1 MEACFPL
8 LTPLGSTAQVAS
20 DEADGHCL
28 PFPVKIWLWPC
39 VTLSP
44 GNLAFIISRDS
55 PPRTVVSEAQ
65 AIPPASF
72 CLPRV
77 LELSLSFLQK
87 HVKMPKDLEALLSF
101 LKK

>member
-1 MEACFPL
+1 M
-8 LTPLGSTAQVAS
+8 
-20 DEADGHCL
+20 
-28 PFPVKIWLWPC
+28 
-39 VTLSP
+39 
-44 GNLAFIISRDS
+44 
-55 PPRTVVSEAQ
+55 SEAQ